1 MNNRRK
7 FRYIKIKDDE
17 PKKENA
23 AKKKKNKTM
32 KVIGNAL
39 TVVGT
44 TISAMLLIFVIMM
57 CIVVTIVTVYIL
69 DFADNGFDL
78 NLRDAETKF
87 TTFVYAY
94 DEEGKEVEVQRI
106 ASEENRIWVDYED
119 ISPNLIHAVIATED
133 KRFYEHQG
141 VDWRRTVFSL
151 GADVL
156 NLSRAGEG
164 GSTVTQQLIKNVTG
178 DDEISWERKL
188 REIFRA
194 LSLEKK
200 YTKTDIM
207 ESYLNNIG
215 WGGMNYG
222 VGAASLYYFDKE
234 AKDLTIAEAAIL
246 ASMIKNPS
254 KRSPYIDLENCKVHQ
269 VDTLY
274 YMYDQ
279 GYINTDEYEAAQVE
293 KVQFAR
299 TVYGDDFGYTDPR
312 SQPDAPLTE
321 NPDDPNNPN
330 DPDNTSSD
338 PDDPNN
344 TSGTEDPEDPDEDE
358 DDVKIPYRWNDY
370 EISQDWYVDAAIEQ
384 VYEDYAELTGK
395 TVTSARNEISN
406 GGYKIYI
413 NEDMRLQKIL
423 EEKYKDPYF
432 ALYYYNENEQ
442 DSENLM
448 QSAFVLMDYSG
459 TVLALVGGLGDKPG
473 DNCWNRATMS
483 VRSPGSTMKPISAY
497 SMGVELNKITYSTMI
512 PDKGVLEMPGL
523 SHLWPRNYEGWPSGE
538 ELIPAW
544 RAVRAST
551 NTVACRVARLV
562 TIPVLF
568 DQLRSNLEIST
579 LVPGDDE
586 QLSPIPLGGLTN
598 GIKLIELCAAYQMFG
613 NGGVFYEPKLY
624 SKVLDNKNKVIL
636 EQDFYGSQAISSDT
650 AWVTNR
656 MLRTVVTSP
665 GGSGRYANLGN
676 VETVGKTGTSSDEKN
691 LTFVGLTPNYVGA
704 VWLGIDN
711 GTEFSDNGPTHKPAL
726 IWHDVMVDIE
736 DTSQVQKFTPD
747 GSVEE
752 RQFCTVT
759 GLLASEDCEEKE
771 MGYYRKSNIPVLCSG
786 NHEYELKKI
795 WAMWDAIDENDGT
808 LPEGYVYT
816 ETFDDDD

>member
-7 FRYIKIKDDE
+7 FRYIKIKEDE
-17 PKKENA
+17 PKKDAA
-23 AKKKKNKTM
+23 AKKKSSTRM
-32 KVIGNAL
+32 KHIGNAL

-44 TISAMLLIFVIMM
+44 TISAMMLIFVIMM

-87 TTFVYAY
+87 TTMVYAY
-94 DEEGKEVEVQRI
+94 DEEGKEIEVQRI

-178 DDEISWERKL
+178 DDEVSWERKL

-222 VGAASLYYFDKE
+222 VGAASQYYFGKE
-234 AKDLTIAEAAIL
+234 AKDLDIAEAAIL

-254 KRSPYIDLENCKVHQ
+254 KRSPYIDLANCKEHQ
-269 VDTLY
+269 IDTLY
-274 YMYDQ
+274 YMYEQ
-279 GYINTDEYEAAQVE
+279 GYINTDEYEAAQKE
-293 KVQFAR
+293 QVQFAH

-312 SQPDAPLTE
+312 TLPDVPE
-321 NPDDPNNPN
+321 PV
-330 DPDNTSSD
+330 D
-338 PDDPNN
+338 PDDPN
-344 TSGTEDPEDPDEDE
+344 GTEDPEDPDDDE
-358 DDVKIPYRWNDY
+358 DVHIPYRWNDY

-384 VYEDYAELTGK
+384 VYEDYADLKGIS
-395 TVTSARNEISN
+395 VTSARNEISN

-413 NEDMRLQKIL
+413 NEDMRMQKIL

-432 ALYYYNENEQ
+432 ALYYYDPEEQ
-442 DSENLM
+442 DDNKLM
-448 QSAFVLMDYSG
+448 QSAFIIMDYTG

-483 VRSPGSTMKPISAY
+483 VRAPGSTMKPISAY
-497 SMGVELNKITYSTMI
+497 SMGIETNKITYSTMV
-512 PDKGVLEMPGL
+512 PDKGIQLPGEAL
-523 SHLWPRNYEGWPSGE
+523 LWPINYEGRPSGE
-538 ELIPAW
+538 ELMPVW
-544 RAVRAST
+544 QAVRLSR
-551 NTVACRVARLV
+551 NTIAVRVARLV
-562 TIPVLF
+562 TVPVLF

-586 QLSPIPLGGLTN
+586 QLSPIPLGSLTN
-598 GIKLIELCAAYQMFG
+598 GIKLIELTAAYQMFG
-613 NGGVFYEPKLY
+613 NGGVYYEPKLY
-624 SKVLDNKNKVIL
+624 SRVLDNKNNIVL
-636 EQDFYGSQAISSDT
+636 EQDFYGSQAIESDT

-665 GGSGRYANLGN
+665 SGSGRYANLTN

-691 LTFVGLTPNYVGA
+691 LTFVGLTPNYVAGI
-704 VWLGIDN
+704 WLGIDD
-711 GTEFSDNGPTHKPAL
+711 GTEFSDNGPTKKPAL

-759 GLLASEDCEEKE
+759 GLLASENCDEKE
-771 MGYYRKSNIPVLCSG
+771 TGYYRKSNIPVLCSG

-795 WAMWDAIDENDGT
+795 WAEWDAIDDNGGT
-808 LPEGYVYT
+808 LPEDYVYD
-816 ETFDDDD
+816 ENAGDDD

>member
-17 PKKENA
+17 PKRESA
-23 AKKKKNKTM
+23 AKKKKAKTM
-32 KVIGNAL
+32 KHIGNAL
-39 TVVGT
+39 TVIGT

-94 DEEGKEVEVQRI
+94 DEEGKEVEVQRL
-106 ASEENRIWVDYED
+106 ASEENRIWVNYED

-164 GSTVTQQLIKNVTG
+164 GSTVTQQLIKNVTH

-200 YTKTDIM
+200 HTKTDIM

-234 AKDLTIAEAAIL
+234 PKDLTIAEAAIL

-279 GYINTDEYEAAQVE
+279 GYINTDEYEKAQVE
-293 KVQFAR
+293 KVQFAH

-312 SQPDAPLTE
+312 SLPDAPPE
-321 NPDDPNNPN
+321 QDPDNPDNPDDPNS
-330 DPDNTSSD
+330 TASD
-338 PDDPNN
+338 PNST
-344 TSGTEDPEDPDEDE
+344 TSDPEDPEEDPD
-358 DDVKIPYRWNDY
+358 DDVFIPYRWDEY
-370 EISQDWYVDAAIEQ
+370 EISQDWYLDAALEQ

-395 TVTSARNEISN
+395 TVTSARSEISN

-413 NEDMRLQKIL
+413 NENMALQKML
-423 EEKYKDPYF
+423 EEKYKDPLF
-432 ALYYYNENEQ
+432 ALYYYDENEQ

-483 VRSPGSTMKPISAY
+483 MRAPGSTMKPISCY

-512 PDKGVLEMPGL
+512 PDKGLWKLDDGT
-523 SHLWPRNYEGWPSGE
+523 LWPWNYEFATRASAE
-538 ELIPAW
+538 SYELRPVW
-544 RAVRAST
+544 YAVRFSR
-551 NTVACRVARLV
+551 NTIACRVANLV
-562 TIPVLF
+562 TVPVLF
-568 DQLRSNLEIST
+568 DQLRSNLNITT

-586 QLSPIPLGGLTN
+586 QLSPIPLGSLTN
-598 GIKLIELCAAYQMFG
+598 GIKLLELTAAYQIFG
-613 NGGVFYEPKLY
+613 NGGVYYEPKLY
-624 SKVLDNKNKVIL
+624 SKVLDNKNNVIL

-665 GGSGRYANLGN
+665 TGSGRYANLTN
-676 VETVGKTGTSSDEKN
+676 VETVGKTGTSSDRKN
-691 LTFVGLTPNYVGA
+691 LTFVGLTPNYVAG

-711 GTEFSDNGPTHKPAL
+711 GAEFSDNGPTHKPAL
-726 IWHDVMVDIE
+726 IWADVMKDVE
-736 DTSQVQKFTPD
+736 DLTQVQKFTPD
-747 GSVEE
+747 GTVEE

-771 MGYYRKSNIPVLCSG
+771 TGYYRKSNIPVLCSG

-795 WAMWDAIDENDGT
+795 WAMWDAIDANDGT

-816 ETFDDDD
+816 GTDD

>member
-17 PKKENA
+17 PKKEA
-23 AKKKKNKTM
+23 SAKKKNSKTM
-32 KVIGNAL
+32 KRIGNAL

-57 CIVVTIVTVYIL
+57 CIVITVVTVYIL

-94 DEEGKEVEVQRI
+94 DEDGKEVEVQRI

-178 DDEISWERKL
+178 DDEVSWERKL

-222 VGAASLYYFDKE
+222 VGAASLYYFGKE
-234 AKDLTIAEAAIL
+234 AKDLTIAESAIL

-269 VDTLY
+269 LDTLY
-274 YMYDQ
+274 YMYEQ
-279 GYINTDEYEAAQVE
+279 GYINTDEYERAQKE
-293 KVQFAR
+293 KVQFAH
-299 TVYGDDFGYTDPR
+299 TIYGDDFGYTDPR
-312 SQPDAPLTE
+312 SLPDAPDPNDPN
-321 NPDDPNNPN
+321 NPDDPNDPDNPDDPN
-330 DPDNTSSD
+330 DPNNTSD
-338 PDDPNN
+338 PDDP
-344 TSGTEDPEDPDEDE
+344 DDPDDE
-358 DDVKIPYRWNDY
+358 KHVPYRWNEY

-384 VYEDYAELTGK
+384 VYEDYADLKGI

-423 EEKYKDPYF
+423 EEKFNDPYF
-432 ALYYYNENEQ
+432 ALYYYDENEQ
-442 DSENLM
+442 NDEKLM
-448 QSAFVLMDYSG
+448 QSAFIIMDYSG

-483 VRSPGSTMKPISAY
+483 MRPPGSTMKPITAY
-497 SMGVELNKITYSTMI
+497 SMGVELNKINYSTMI
-512 PDKGVLEMPGL
+512 PDKGIKIPEDTK
-523 SHLWPRNYEGWPSGE
+523 LWPINYEGRPSGE
-538 ELIPAW
+538 ELFPVW
-544 RAVRAST
+544 RAVRFST
-551 NTVACRVARLV
+551 NTIAVRVARLV
-562 TIPVLF
+562 TLPVLY

-586 QLSPIPLGGLTN
+586 QLSPIPLGSLTN
-598 GIKLIELCAAYQMFG
+598 GLKLIELTAAYQMFG

-624 SKVLDNKNKVIL
+624 SRVLDNKNNVIL
-636 EQDFYGSQAISSDT
+636 EQDFYGTQAISSDT

-665 GGSGRYANLGN
+665 SGSGRYANLGN

-691 LTFVGLTPNYVGA
+691 LTFVGLTPNYVAG
-704 VWLGIDN
+704 VWLGIDD
-711 GTEFSDNGPTHKPAL
+711 GTKFSDNGPTKKPAL

-736 DTSQVQKFTPD
+736 DTTQIQKFTPD
-747 GSVEE
+747 GTVEE

-759 GLLASEDCEEKE
+759 GLLASDDCEEKE
-771 MGYYRKSNIPVLCSG
+771 TGYYRKSNIPVLCSG

-795 WAMWDAIDENDGT
+795 WAQWDAIDENDGT
-808 LPEGYVYT
+808 LPEGYVYKDN
-816 ETFDDDD
+816 DDDDD